1 MMNPFA
7 EFEYILISQSQVIQL
22 SVMAKLQHVHSS
34 GVSGNTA
41 NTSK

>member
-1 MMNPFA
+1 MMNPCA

-22 SVMAKLQHVHSS
+22 NVMAKLQKFHSS

>member
-1 MMNPFA
+1 MMNPCA

-22 SVMAKLQHVHSS
+22 NVMVKLQKFHSS
-34 GVSGNTA
+34 GVLGNTA